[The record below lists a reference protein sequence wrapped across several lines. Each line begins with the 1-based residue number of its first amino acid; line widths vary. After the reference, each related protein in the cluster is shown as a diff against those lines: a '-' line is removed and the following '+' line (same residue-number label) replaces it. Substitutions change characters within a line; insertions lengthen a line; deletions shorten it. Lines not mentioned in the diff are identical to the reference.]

1 MSRKALL
8 TLFYSEMCY
17 RSSLPFFRLSPWRG
31 ALKVLTDGEGEA
43 ELLPETG
50 GERGREGALRA
61 AKPGVDRGSLRGVNW
76 VSLRCPK

>member
-31 ALKVLTDGEGEA
+31 ALKVLTDREGEA
-43 ELLPETG
+43 ELLPQTG
-50 GERGREGALRA
+50 GEREGGRARCALQNPEWIPA
-61 AKPGVDRGSLRGVNW
+61 PCVG
-76 VSLRCPK
+76 